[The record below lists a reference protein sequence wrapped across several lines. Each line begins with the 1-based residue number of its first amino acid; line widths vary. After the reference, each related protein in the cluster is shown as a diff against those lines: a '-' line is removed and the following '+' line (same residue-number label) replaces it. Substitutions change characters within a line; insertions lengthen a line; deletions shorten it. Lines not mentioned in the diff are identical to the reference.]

1 MAGQSRTDA
10 GAWLSSIS
18 SAQRNLQHHRLAGPS
33 LPLMRAA
40 RREDCRGASDC
51 SRQWSMAV
59 WHVTHTANQTTSNK
73 WVVRCRRTAFRVNIG
88 WTLFRNI
95 ARYREVVGVRGP
107 AACRPV
113 SYRLQSS
120 NQITLSYKLR
130 RMSQANQRRVVSM
143 YTRLHYTLRPQCI
156 TSNSSVS
163 VLDYVF
169 FLNSLADLGQKRVP
183 DGWHAGTKGFH
194 WQRYTVSSNDRK
206 LREGDSEKSQM
217 TLSADEACVLYGDST
232 LKKILLSLHK
242 CQHPVATQEIIRMG
256 LFRMVTAK
264 SRHTWGSQR
273 NL

>member
-1 MAGQSRTDA
+1 MYGDQLLADRCHIVLNQAIKSRLVINCA
-10 GAWLSSIS
+10 V
-18 SAQRNLQHHRLAGPS
+18 
-33 LPLMRAA
+33 
-40 RREDCRGASDC
+40 CRKLIRG
-51 SRQWSMAV
+51 V
-59 WHVTHTANQTTSNK
+59 WWACIHVTTSVYNVK
-73 WVVRCRRTAFRVNIG
+73 QFCLCFR
-88 WTLFRNI
+88 L
-95 ARYREVVGVRGP
+95 
-107 AACRPV
+107 C
-113 SYRLQSS
+113 
-120 NQITLSYKLR
+120 
-130 RMSQANQRRVVSM
+130 
-143 YTRLHYTLRPQCI
+143 
-156 TSNSSVS
+156 
-163 VLDYVF
+163 F